1 MILER
6 SVSMYQELIDH
17 LITNEYTDLYN
28 LGNGLGQ
35 ILDNGSGWTEEEMD
49 CLAAR
54 YIIPL
59 RKVVVHKSI
68 VKTNN
73 GLKSIKEDNLCFPTS
88 INYVDKFSKSERKSA
103 PDLRIWHFF
112 RTFKH

>member
-6 SVSMYQELIDH
+6 SVPMYQELIDY

-28 LGNGLGQ
+28 LVNGLGQ
-35 ILDNGSGWTEEEMD
+35 ILDSGSGWTEEEKD

-59 RKVVVHKSI
+59 RKVVFHK
-68 VKTNN
+68 
-73 GLKSIKEDNLCFPTS
+73 
-88 INYVDKFSKSERKSA
+88 
-103 PDLRIWHFF
+103 
-112 RTFKH
+112 